1 MSYSH
6 NLLCIHSNLAFLLNL
21 SQNLQ
26 RFRKKQK
33 AKKKREINPAF

>member
-6 NLLCIHSNLAFLLNL
+6 NILCIHNNLVFLLNL

-26 RFRKKQK
+26 RFRKKYK
-33 AKKKREINPAF
+33 AKKSEK